1 MTRQTGTIAA
11 PLTSSPYADKWK
23 PFQEQ
28 GVATAIALGEDEM
41 YLDRSNIP
49 EQPVS
54 ALKSSAAKLR
64 MRVLAQ
70 IIKGTTKASPVPT
83 PSHARTPGWNGA
95 SVADVAP
102 LTKDSDL
109 IVRRL
114 ALRALGKLKDP
125 SAVPILEENLGDA
138 ETGIRCMAAFAL
150 GDVNRPESVGKLLA
164 AVERNPQ
171 EHPLCEIVAN
181 TLARMKPP
189 AKKTGGRPT
198 DPFGGPQ
205 PRAEVAEAA
214 TKHNN
219 PKVRS
224 VAMRTLRMMS
234 SKDLVPV
241 YVQGLRDSARPVR
254 YEAAFALG
262 NVRKSPEAVE
272 ALIEAIRHEDVVVS
286 DRAAVSLA
294 EIVGRKEAEGPELRA
309 RFVAALKELFGRLGD
324 GCKRADADWGYRPV
338 GNALLAMGLEG
349 EAVLRGFMDQTK
361 DRRLAEFAWKTL
373 YIRQKPNSFSE
384 VTEKENEEAFKM
396 RPPWLDKR

>member
-1 MTRQTGTIAA
+1 
-11 PLTSSPYADKWK
+11 
-23 PFQEQ
+23 
-28 GVATAIALGEDEM
+28 
-41 YLDRSNIP
+41 
-49 EQPVS
+49 
-54 ALKSSAAKLR
+54 
-64 MRVLAQ
+64 
-70 IIKGTTKASPVPT
+70 
-83 PSHARTPGWNGA
+83 
-95 SVADVAP
+95 
-102 LTKDSDL
+102 
-109 IVRRL
+109 
-114 ALRALGKLKDP
+114 
-125 SAVPILEENLGDA
+125 
-138 ETGIRCMAAFAL
+138 
-150 GDVNRPESVGKLLA
+150 
-164 AVERNPQ
+164 
-171 EHPLCEIVAN
+171 
-181 TLARMKPP
+181 
-189 AKKTGGRPT
+189 
-198 DPFGGPQ
+198 
-205 PRAEVAEAA
+205 
-214 TKHNN
+214 
-219 PKVRS
+219 
-224 VAMRTLRMMS
+224 MRTLRMMS